1 MGKTYAAYLNRFFEM
16 ADTEPF
22 QMSDIALYITLVR
35 HASRQGWP
43 DEFQV
48 STEAM
53 LSSIPGM
60 ARQTMINARQR
71 LTERGLIT
79 YKAGERRSKSPSY
92 RLLTKSESLP
102 PLLDQKAGDNTLI
115 KNKKI
120 DNYPPPPPH
129 AREAEQKFFSEMA
142 SDQIFQEQLAM
153 TLGFAK
159 ARMTIAEIP
168 ELLDRFRT
176 QCEMDQ
182 ETHEDLRKAKR
193 HFRDWL
199 RKEVQWRLKTK
210 SETKTNP
217 QHNNTTNNP
226 NTNNSNA
233 NNKNQRNAY
242 GAGPAGRPDTGSG
255 RHGLNE

>member
-1 MGKTYAAYLNRFFEM
+1 
-16 ADTEPF
+16 
-22 QMSDIALYITLVR
+22 
-35 HASRQGWP
+35 
-43 DEFQV
+43 
-48 STEAM
+48 
-53 LSSIPGM
+53 
-60 ARQTMINARQR
+60 
-71 LTERGLIT
+71 
-79 YKAGERRSKSPSY
+79 
-92 RLLTKSESLP
+92 
-102 PLLDQKAGDNTLI
+102 
-115 KNKKI
+115 
-120 DNYPPPPPH
+120 
-129 AREAEQKFFSEMA
+129 MA